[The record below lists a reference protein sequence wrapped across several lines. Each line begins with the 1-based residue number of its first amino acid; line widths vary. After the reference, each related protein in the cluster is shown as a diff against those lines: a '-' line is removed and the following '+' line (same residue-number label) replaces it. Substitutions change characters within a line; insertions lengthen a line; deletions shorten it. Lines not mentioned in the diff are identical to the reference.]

1 MIIKK
6 SLFKT
11 YKEKIKIFEYSGDES
26 LHDFIIEKEG
36 KISVCY
42 STHNEYINTQAEI
55 LIVGICP
62 GRQQMIKSLK
72 TAKEML
78 ALDCTDEEILIRS
91 KLDSRLVGST
101 RDNLI
106 DMLKEIGLKDIA
118 QLFHDAS
125 DTLHMTSLIRYPIFT
140 GDAFK
145 NYNGHT
151 PKLNKNELI
160 MKYSQGFLDEVMEM
174 KDLKLI
180 IPLGNAVEE
189 FLMEAYK
196 DNPTVS
202 CKILKG
208 LSHPSGANGHRKKVF
223 EKNRSILKV
232 ELDRILSMK

>member
-11 YKEKIKIFEYSGDES
+11 YKEKIKIFEYSGNDS

-118 QLFHDAS
+118 QLFHDVKRVVEIAKAVGREIATP
-125 DTLHMTSLIRYPIFT
+125 DEARQMLSLP
-140 GDAFK
+140 G
-145 NYNGHT
+145 
-151 PKLNKNELI
+151 
-160 MKYSQGFLDEVMEM
+160 
-174 KDLKLI
+174 
-180 IPLGNAVEE
+180 
-189 FLMEAYK
+189 
-196 DNPTVS
+196 
-202 CKILKG
+202 
-208 LSHPSGANGHRKKVF
+208 RK
-223 EKNRSILKV
+223 
-232 ELDRILSMK
+232 